1 MRSEDPSQLIGMDI
15 SPSSPWKTPGKI
27 DAGAAGKNDDDAA
40 DELQNLSISDYKKLQ
55 AKIAQLELENK
66 AIVKAQIVSPVTGAT
81 TGASGSG
88 RKPNYTHT
96 HPTRHVAVKETAEPV
111 LSELKKIANNPDAI
125 WWVAKHVEALSAAA
139 EKPDWHASYKLWA
152 KDEKV
157 DAIDAFMGSVHGV

>member
-1 MRSEDPSQLIGMDI
+1 MRSEDPSQLSGMDI
-15 SPSSPWKTPGKI
+15 SPSSPWKTPIKI
-27 DAGAAGKNDDDAA
+27 DPDVAGKNDNGAA
-40 DELQNLSISDYKKLQ
+40 AKIAEMQ
-55 AKIAQLELENK
+55 AKITQLELENK
-66 AIVKAQIVSPVTGAT
+66 AIVKAKIVSPV

-157 DAIDAFMGSVHGV
+157 DAIDAFMGSVQGV

>member
-15 SPSSPWKTPGKI
+15 SPSSPWKTPIKI
-27 DAGAAGKNDDDAA
+27 DPDVAGKNDNDAA

-66 AIVKAQIVSPVTGAT
+66 AIVKAQIVSPVTGA
-81 TGASGSG
+81 SGSG

-111 LSELKKIANNPDAI
+111 LSELKKKTNNPDAI

-157 DAIDAFMGSVHGV
+157 DAIDAFMGSVQGV

>member
-15 SPSSPWKTPGKI
+15 SPSSPWKTPIKI
-27 DAGAAGKNDDDAA
+27 DPDVAGKNDNDTA
-40 DELQNLSISDYKKLQ
+40 
-55 AKIAQLELENK
+55 AKIAEMQVKITQLELENK
-66 AIVKAQIVSPVTGAT
+66 AIVKAQIVSPV

-96 HPTRHVAVKETAEPV
+96 HPTRHVAVKETATPV
-111 LSELKKIANNPDAI
+111 LAELKKIANNPDAI
-125 WWVAKHVEALSAAA
+125 WWVAKHIEALSAAV

-157 DAIDAFMGSVHGV
+157 DAIDAFMGSVQGV